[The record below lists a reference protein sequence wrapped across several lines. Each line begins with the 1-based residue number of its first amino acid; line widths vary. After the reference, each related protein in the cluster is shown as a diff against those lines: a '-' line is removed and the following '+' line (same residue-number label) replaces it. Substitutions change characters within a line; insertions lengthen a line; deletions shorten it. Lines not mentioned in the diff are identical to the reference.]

1 MIVFLLILHGL
12 CAVALLGAI
21 THQTFSAWF
30 PARKAVGFTPSF
42 RAVHSAK
49 FADAIVIL
57 FIITFVLGAIIYPA
71 YRMQGRTYLE
81 TMRMWTVNGSFELKE
96 QFLAIGLGMLPFYWY
111 VWRENLDETLALARK
126 MTSALIFFAVWFGFL
141 VGHVVNNVRGIS

>member
-21 THQTFSAWF
+21 THQTCAAWW
-30 PARKAVGFTPSF
+30 PARSAAGFTAHF
-42 RAVHSAK
+42 RAVQGAK
-49 FADAIVIL
+49 FTNAIVIL
-57 FIITFVLGAIIYPA
+57 FIITFILGAWIYPP
-71 YRMQGRTYLE
+71 YRLNGRTYLE

-111 VWRENLDETLALARK
+111 VWKQSFDDTLALARK
-126 MTSALIFFAVWFGFL
+126 MTSALICFAVWFGFIA
-141 VGHVVNNVRGIS
+141 GHVVNNVRGIQ